1 MEAPAKI
8 QPNGLA
14 DYLEELSK
22 VIMET
27 GMNWRVIE
35 GKWPGIRDAFDGF
48 DPMKVADLAPPDID
62 RLMADPR
69 VIRRR
74 PKLEAIVD
82 NARQMVD
89 LEKQHGSFR
98 QYLRSHGG
106 FEQTSADLR
115 KRFKFVGDM
124 GAYHFLYVVGEDVP
138 NYHEWCETHHREP
151 KKKGY

>member
-1 MEAPAKI
+1 VEAPAKI

-14 DYLEELSK
+14 DYLEEMSK

-27 GMNWRVIE
+27 GMNWRVIN

-48 DPMKVADLAPPDID
+48 DPVKVADLAPPDIE

-82 NARQMVD
+82 NARQMLD
-89 LEKQHGSFR
+89 LEQQHGSFR

-138 NYHEWCETHHREP
+138 DYHAWCEARHREP